1 MPGGTTPAQVAER
14 FKADKQI
21 FADAVKGHGGSSRN
35 SDRGRPEL
43 GLLPPEFDYVMKIHV
58 DYVTN
63 LLYKIPILAQE
74 GTSPE
79 TTCRRS
85 QEWRPATVARNRTA
99 GGPDP
104 DRQAVRPGAGSR
116 CGSGVPLP
124 ETPAWVR
131 GRKSPRWSAERGPGR
146 TGTGPRLTSAGV
158 APRTRDKKKERVRL
172 SALHSPSSGVAEQR
186 TRRRTPKGAAGNERC
201 CSKGSEKG
209 LFEEI
214 DRTE

>member
-1 MPGGTTPAQVAER
+1 MRDQAGIAIAGGPSGAA
-14 FKADKQI
+14 
-21 FADAVKGHGGSSRN
+21 GS
-35 SDRGRPEL
+35 
-43 GLLPPEFDYVMKIHV
+43 EFDYVMKICV

-74 GTSPE
+74 GASPE
-79 TTCRRS
+79 TTCGRS
-85 QEWRPATVARNRTA
+85 QESRPATAARNRTA

-172 SALHSPSSGVAEQR
+172 SALHSPSSGVAERR
-186 TRRRTPKGAAGNERC
+186 TRRRTPKAPRETSVAVCREVRRG
-201 CSKGSEKG
+201 CSKK
-209 LFEEI
+209 
-214 DRTE
+214 

>member
-1 MPGGTTPAQVAER
+1 MPGGTTPAQVAGR

-21 FADAVKGHGGSSRN
+21 FADAGKGHGDQAGIAIAGGPNGAFDS
-35 SDRGRPEL
+35 
-43 GLLPPEFDYVMKIHV
+43 EFDYVMKIYI

-63 LLYKIPILAQE
+63 LLYKIRHPGSGGDVSGDDLQTEPGVA
-74 GTSPE
+74 S
-79 TTCRRS
+79 R
-85 QEWRPATVARNRTA
+85 AAARNRTA

-146 TGTGPRLTSAGV
+146 TGAGPRLTSAGV
-158 APRTRDKKKERVRL
+158 APRKRDKKKERVRL

-201 CSKGSEKG
+201 CSKGSEK
-209 LFEEI
+209 ECCSKK
-214 DRTE
+214 